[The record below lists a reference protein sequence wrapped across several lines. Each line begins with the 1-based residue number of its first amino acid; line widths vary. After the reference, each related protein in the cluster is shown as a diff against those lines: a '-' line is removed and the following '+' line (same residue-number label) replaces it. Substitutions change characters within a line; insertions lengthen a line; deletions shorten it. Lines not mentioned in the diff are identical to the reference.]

1 MGRRRAQHT
10 ALGDQAAARC
20 TLLVMG
26 VLHGRSCA
34 RLVRSKASA
43 SCMPTARMH
52 AALLHRRRRR
62 RRHRSAPTA
71 ASIITNTASPWPQ
84 YCLLSS
90 CPPSPRSLG
99 LASLMALAAC
109 LALRRLSRRSPS
121 AAPASSLLV
130 RQAVQ
135 VGLLPISSA
144 LAVLRLRRVCFTPER
159 PSIPCSP
166 LAIACIRVPPCCG
179 PLLFT

>member
-52 AALLHRRRRR
+52 AALLH